1 MRLSVLQRNQFEQ
14 SVCGIAAAGH
24 TIGVFRWFT
33 GLKYDYNSLLSPKS
47 SCRACIFRTATTAL
61 RWNIAHVRAYTRFTD
76 NIHSDGWHFR
86 HSTRDSPR
94 AHWPAA
100 AASAEKREALG
111 TGCHG
116 IPLCHRRTLRA
127 IARSRALRPSFDF
140 LRIFSIRPFVR
151 FSKERFLVP
160 SYDFFTLLGG
170 LLLFSY
176 SVKHFHFIYS
186 TLWIPPLIPVR
197 DTRTPILRDLRY
209 QPTSTH

>member
-76 NIHSDGWHFR
+76 NIQSDGWHFR

-100 AASAEKREALG
+100 AASAEKERHLEPAV
-111 TGCHG
+111 TGFHFVTG
-116 IPLCHRRTLRA
+116 ERSEPLPDRGLFGRPLIFSA
-127 IARSRALRPSFDF
+127 YFLSVPSFVSRKNGSWSRLTTSLLSSADYF
-140 LRIFSIRPFVR
+140 FSLIRWNISILYTPRYEFH
-151 FSKERFLVP
+151 P
-160 SYDFFTLLGG
+160 
-170 LLLFSY
+170 LF
-176 SVKHFHFIYS
+176 
-186 TLWIPPLIPVR
+186 
-197 DTRTPILRDLRY
+197 
-209 QPTSTH
+209 Q